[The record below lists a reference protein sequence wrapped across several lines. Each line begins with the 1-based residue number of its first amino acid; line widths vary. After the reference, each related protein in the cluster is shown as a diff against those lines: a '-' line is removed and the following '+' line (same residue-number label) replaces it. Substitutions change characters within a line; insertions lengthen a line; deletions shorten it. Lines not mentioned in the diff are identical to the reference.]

1 MLQLVNWMVGVKMKK
16 KSYFGFMF
24 LAIILIPIA
33 SVAALLREVSALVI
47 YIEIFIILLLMGRNL
62 TKMCTAKQ
70 RQVYFILFLIRM
82 GLLLYQSTY
91 GNLPMSGGDSA
102 VFHENAM
109 NILNYSGGDIL
120 KIFNP
125 PSIMVNRG
133 DYFERLV
140 ALIYYLCGARTQ
152 YIYYFS
158 YIASELVFYY
168 INKTAKLLS
177 GDSYI
182 AAKTAIFFYIW
193 PLEIIYSVDYLREM
207 TMQCV
212 FAMSLY
218 SFLLYLVKK
227 KNGRIIPALILAYI
241 CVGIHSGMVGILA
254 AYGFVIIF
262 YNRRIQRMEFS
273 STKMFLVLVIVMGFM
288 VSPLWNEVMG
298 RFSQIDSMAD
308 LGNRV
313 KSNTVMANTDY
324 ISSPTSN
331 IGIIAQTPIRLF
343 YFMVSPLFWQVRSVG
358 TIIAMILD
366 GIPRVYLVYSVYK
379 NWRRREQLSN
389 KNRAVFI
396 GMLMIVLCSHLI
408 FSWGTNNYGTAMRHR
423 TKVFPAE
430 IILFSV
436 FKVQFMKEKENERIQ
451 I

>member
-1 MLQLVNWMVGVKMKK
+1 
-16 KSYFGFMF
+16 
-24 LAIILIPIA
+24 
-33 SVAALLREVSALVI
+33 
-47 YIEIFIILLLMGRNL
+47 
-62 TKMCTAKQ
+62 
-70 RQVYFILFLIRM
+70 
-82 GLLLYQSTY
+82 
-91 GNLPMSGGDSA
+91 
-102 VFHENAM
+102 
-109 NILNYSGGDIL
+109 
-120 KIFNP
+120 
-125 PSIMVNRG
+125 
-133 DYFERLV
+133 
-140 ALIYYLCGARTQ
+140 
-152 YIYYFS
+152 
-158 YIASELVFYY
+158 
-168 INKTAKLLS
+168 
-177 GDSYI
+177 
-182 AAKTAIFFYIW
+182 
-193 PLEIIYSVDYLREM
+193 
-207 TMQCV
+207 
-212 FAMSLY
+212 
-218 SFLLYLVKK
+218 
-227 KNGRIIPALILAYI
+227 
-241 CVGIHSGMVGILA
+241 MVGILA

-396 GMLMIVLCSHLI
+396 GILMIVLCSHLI